1 MTGGATDRAVRYVPP
16 PESLVRLLLEH
27 PAADTDPLVC
37 TVDSELS
44 KADFIAMAMEVADE
58 FAGVGVGLGVGLG
71 AGVDAVAVQRS
82 SGPAMAAGMFGAWL
96 AGAVFVPVNARQPKR
111 EVDHIIEA
119 IRPAA
124 FLDDSGVRRLDAH
137 PQSPGTDE
145 MPDAPGARYEP
156 DTAFVTWTSGTT
168 GPPKPILQ
176 THSGYREILGRVLSS
191 IRKSPTSAGST
202 TSPPR
207 PSAGST
213 ISPPRPPSPNLV
225 PVSLALNAGI
235 YNLLFGF
242 MAGAPVVLMERFV
255 PRDFATLVARY
266 GIRSTVLPPA
276 AMTMLTDAAPEDVSD
291 LGPLR
296 YVRSITAPLSPLAAR
311 RFIDRFG
318 VIVLNGYGQAEI
330 GEVIGWTAEDAR
342 THPEK
347 LGAAGRPH
355 AGVDVKVVDEESRPL
370 ASGETGQLLVRP
382 PRMAA
387 GYAGGDSL
395 DDRIDDDGY
404 LSTGDFATVD
414 DDGFVWIE
422 GRTSDLIIRGGNKV
436 FPDQVEEVLL
446 LLPGIREAAVA
457 GVPDD
462 RLGEVPVAFV
472 VGEATD
478 EELESVCRENLV
490 PYKIPVAFERVDVI
504 PRSEVGKVQR
514 RKLAESW
521 NGPATS

>member
-1 MTGGATDRAVRYVPP
+1 MQMRSPSSD
-16 PESLVRLLLEH
+16 SLARLLLDH
-27 PAADTDPLVC
+27 PAAEGEPLVC
-37 TVDSELS
+37 TVDAELS
-44 KADFIAMAMEVADE
+44 KAEFTHMAEDVAAQLVE
-58 FAGVGVGLGVGLG
+58 AGVAPGE
-71 AGVDAVAVQRS
+71 AVAVQLP
-82 SGPAMAAGMFGAWL
+82 SGPGMAAGMFGAWL
-96 AGAVFVPVNARQPKR
+96 VGAVFVPVNARQPRR
-111 EVDHIIEA
+111 EVDHVMEA
-119 IRPAA
+119 ISPSA
-124 FLDDSGVRRLDAH
+124 FLDDDGLRRLDAGT
-137 PQSPGTDE
+137 PSPSPSPSPST
-145 MPDAPGARYEP
+145 RYEP

-191 IRKSPTSAGST
+191 IRKGSAPGSA
-202 TSPPR
+202 PPR
-207 PSAGST
+207 T
-213 ISPPRPPSPNLV
+213 PSPNLV

-266 GIRSTVLPPA
+266 DIRSTVLPPA
-276 AMTMLTDAAPEDVSD
+276 AMTMLTDAGPEDVNS
-291 LGPLR
+291 LSPLR

-311 RFIDRFG
+311 RFMNRFG

-342 THPEK
+342 TYPEK

-355 AGVDVKVVDEESRPL
+355 PGVDVKVVDEESRPL
-370 ASGETGQLLVRP
+370 APGVTGQLLVRP

-404 LSTGDFATVD
+404 VRTGDYATLD
-414 DDGFVWIE
+414 GDGFVWIE

-472 VGEATD
+472 VGDATD
-478 EELESVCRENLV
+478 DELQRGVPREPRPLQD
-490 PYKIPVAFERVDVI
+490 PGRLRTGRRHPPERG
-504 PRSEVGKVQR
+504 RQG
-514 RKLAESW
+514 AT
-521 NGPATS
+521 PAAR

>member
-1 MTGGATDRAVRYVPP
+1 MQMG
-16 PESLVRLLLEH
+16 SLSSDSLARLLLDH
-27 PAADTDPLVC
+27 PAAEGEPLVC
-37 TVDSELS
+37 TVDTELS
-44 KADFIAMAMEVADE
+44 KAEFTDMAEDVAARLVA
-58 FAGVGVGLGVGLG
+58 AGVAPGE
-71 AGVDAVAVQRS
+71 AVAVQLP
-82 SGPAMAAGMFGAWL
+82 SGPGMAAGMFGAWL
-96 AGAVFVPVNARQPKR
+96 AGVVFVPVNARQPQR
-111 EVDHIIEA
+111 EVDHVIDA
-119 IRPAA
+119 ISPAA
-124 FLDDSGVRRLDAH
+124 FLDDSGLRRLDAGS
-137 PQSPGTDE
+137 QTASASASASASPT
-145 MPDAPGARYEP
+145 PTARFEP

-176 THSGYREILGRVLSS
+176 THSGYREILGRVLTS
-191 IRKSPTSAGST
+191 IRKGSAA
-202 TSPPR
+202 
-207 PSAGST
+207 PSRT
-213 ISPPRPPSPNLV
+213 PSPNLV

-276 AMTMLTDAAPEDVSD
+276 AMTMLTDAGPEDVKS
-291 LGPLR
+291 LSPLR

-311 RFIDRFG
+311 RFMDRFG

-342 THPEK
+342 TYPEK

-355 AGVDVKVVDEESRPL
+355 HGVDVKVLDEEGRPL
-370 ASGETGQLLVRP
+370 GPGVTGQLLVRP

-395 DDRIDDDGY
+395 SDRIDDEGY
-404 LSTGDFATVD
+404 VRTGDYATVD
-414 DDGFVWIE
+414 GDGFVWIE

-446 LLPGIREAAVA
+446 LLPGVREAAVA
-457 GVPDD
+457 GVSDD

-472 VGEATD
+472 VGDATD
-478 EELESVCRENLV
+478 AELQAVCRENLA
-490 PYKIPVAFERVDVI
+490 PYKIPVAFERVEAI

-514 RKLAESW
+514 RRLAERW
-521 NGPATS
+521 NRPANS

>member
-1 MTGGATDRAVRYVPP
+1 VTGGATDRAGRHARYVPP
-16 PESLVRLLLEH
+16 PESLARLLLDH
-27 PAADTDPLVC
+27 PAADSEPLVC
-37 TVDSELS
+37 TVDAELS
-44 KADFIAMAMEVADE
+44 KAEFVRMAEDVAAALNE
-58 FAGVGVGLGVGLG
+58 AGVGPNE
-71 AGVDAVAVQRS
+71 AVAVQRS

-111 EVDHIIEA
+111 EVDHVIEA

-124 FLDDSGVRRLDAH
+124 FLDDNGVQRIDAR
-137 PQSPGTDE
+137 QGNV
-145 MPDAPGARYEP
+145 GADDTRAVPLATRYAP

-191 IRKSPTSAGST
+191 IRKAPTSSK
-202 TSPPR
+202 S
-207 PSAGST
+207 
-213 ISPPRPPSPNLV
+213 PSPNLV

-242 MAGAPVVLMERFV
+242 MAGALVVLMERFV
-255 PRDFATLVARY
+255 PRDFATLVTRY
-266 GIRSTVLPPA
+266 RVRSTVLPPA
-276 AMTMLTDAAPEDVSD
+276 AMTMLTAAAPEDVPGLS
-291 LGPLR
+291 PLR

-311 RFIDRFG
+311 RFMDRFD

-330 GEVIGWTAEDAR
+330 GEVIGWTADDAR
-342 THPEK
+342 AYPEK

-355 AGVDVKVVDEESRPL
+355 AGVDIKLVDDEGHTLGP
-370 ASGETGQLLVRP
+370 GVTGQLLVRP

-395 DDRIDDDGY
+395 DDRIDPDGY
-404 LSTGDFATVD
+404 VRTGDYATVD
-414 DDGFVWIE
+414 ETGFVWIE
-422 GRTSDLIIRGGNKV
+422 GRTSDLIVRGGNKV

-457 GVPDD
+457 GVPDE

-478 EELESVCRENLV
+478 DELRDVCRENLV
-490 PYKIPVAFERVDVI
+490 PYKIPVAFERVDRI

-514 RKLAESW
+514 RQLAERWSRS
-521 NGPATS
+521 ATS